1 MSVVAAMEGTVR
13 EAAGGECHKE
23 ESEEEKELP
32 DNVPEDETILQDVDG
47 NTIDDSPR
55 VVPLRGVQS
64 TSSNS
69 STRMSAPA
77 FFHRMVAA
85 LALVANRRVR
95 AAPQGRL

>member
-23 ESEEEKELP
+23 ESEEEKEQ
-32 DNVPEDETILQDVDG
+32 DNVQEDVLQDVDV

-85 LALVANRRVR
+85 LALVANRRMQ
-95 AAPQGRL
+95 AAPQGRM